1 MVSAT
6 LKLTAMGPAELHA
19 FLPASPLQRLEV
31 PSASLPV
38 YRCDVLVIGS
48 GAAGLSTALTAAD
61 EGSSVFV
68 LSKGALSNTNTSHA
82 QGGMAAAIGADDSP
96 DFHIGDTLDVGYG
109 LCEPAVVDAFAREG
123 PSAVEWL
130 LRSGMQFD
138 RQPDGKL
145 ALGREGGHRVARV
158 LHSGGA
164 ATGQEMQRVLS
175 ARARNHR
182 SIQLFE
188 HVAAV
193 DLLKDESGRVGGLLA
208 LHGGKGRKA
217 EPVLFEAGAVVIATG
232 GGGQIFRETT
242 NPELATADGIAMAL
256 RAGAELQDLEFV
268 QFHPTILYLAG
279 AARFL
284 ISEITR
290 GAGAVLRDRHGIA
303 FMDSAHPSRDLAP
316 RDVVSR
322 AIFRCMIQN
331 QDTHVYLDLT
341 NVDDP
346 AAKFPGLNR
355 ITRQFGMDLA
365 QDPIPVRPA
374 VHYMVGGV
382 RSDQNGRTSIPGLWA
397 VGECASTG
405 FHGAN
410 RMGSNSLL
418 EGLVQGRMVGRTLAN
433 QRLGRGAGFVLPE
446 RGKRSE
452 ASTLLNL
459 TDMTYSLKS
468 LMWRQV
474 GIEREQSGL
483 EDAVRR
489 LETWE
494 GYLARLGPFSREGV
508 EVVNMVQVG
517 AAITYSALFR
527 QESRG
532 THFRTD
538 FADSA
543 EDWRIHTLLSTDGG
557 GLHMRTRPVS
567 GSDAP
572 SKQSTPES

>member
-1 MVSAT
+1 MS
-6 LKLTAMGPAELHA
+6 PAELHA
-19 FLPASPLQRLEV
+19 FLPASPLRRLEV
-31 PSASLPV
+31 SAASLPV

-61 EGSSVFV
+61 GGSSVFV

-96 DFHIGDTLDVGYG
+96 DFHIGDTLEVGYG
-109 LCEPAVVDAFAREG
+109 LCEPNVVDAFAREG
-123 PSAVEWL
+123 PEAVEWL

-182 SIQLFE
+182 SVQLFE

-208 LHGGKGRKA
+208 LRGGNGRKA
-217 EPVLFEAGAVVIATG
+217 EPVLFEAGAIVMATG

-242 NPELATADGIAMAL
+242 NPELATGDGVAMAL
-256 RAGAELQDLEFV
+256 RAGAELQDLEFI

-290 GAGAVLRDRHGIA
+290 GAGAVLRDRDGVA

-322 AIFRCMIQN
+322 AIFRCMIQH

-341 NVDDP
+341 DVEDP
-346 AAKFPGLNR
+346 AARFPGLNR
-355 ITRQFGMDLA
+355 ITRQFGMDLTK
-365 QDPIPVRPA
+365 DPIPVRPA

-382 RSDQNGRTSIPGLWA
+382 RSEMSGQTSLPGLWA

-418 EGLVQGRMVGRTLAN
+418 EGLVQGRMTGRAIAK
-433 QRLGRGAGFVLPE
+433 QGHGRGSGFALPA
-446 RGKRSE
+446 RGKRPQ

-474 GIEREQSGL
+474 GIERERDGL

-494 GYLARLGPFSREGV
+494 GFLARLGPFSREGV

-527 QESRG
+527 HESRG
-532 THFRTD
+532 THFRSD
-538 FADSA
+538 FPEASEA
-543 EDWRIHTLLSTDGG
+543 WRMHTVLSTDGG
-557 GLHMRTRPVS
+557 GLHMRTRPVA
-567 GSDAP
+567 GT
-572 SKQSTPES
+572 STPAKPTTAD